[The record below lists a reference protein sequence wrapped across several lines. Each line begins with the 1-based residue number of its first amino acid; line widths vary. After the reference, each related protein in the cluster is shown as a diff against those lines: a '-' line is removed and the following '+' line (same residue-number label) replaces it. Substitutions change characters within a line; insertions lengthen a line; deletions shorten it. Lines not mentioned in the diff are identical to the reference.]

1 MLSVALSITISMPLS
16 FAAVSDSSNLYC
28 SDGKV
33 LVYRLN
39 SDKYACLN
47 PPSAEKWYKSGIAEP
62 VEQIMSEQKEIS
74 AEFPFE
80 SHYVEVLG
88 SKMHYI
94 DEGQGD
100 PILFIHGNP
109 TSSYLW
115 RNIIPYVSD
124 DGRAIAVDLIGMG
137 KSDKPDIDYRFVD
150 HAKYLEAFIDE
161 LELQNVTLVIHD
173 WGSGLGLNYAMNN
186 EDNIKGIAMMEA
198 LLFPMT
204 WDDFPSTVIGISPS
218 PLVTGTNE
226 MKEMFQNFRTPG
238 VGEELIMN
246 QNIFIE
252 QFLDSAVIR
261 DLSEEEMNQ
270 YREPYPTPEDRKPIW
285 VWPNEIPINGE
296 PADVHEIV
304 SNYNQWIQETPI
316 PKLLIHA
323 TPGIITT
330 EEAVQWSND
339 NLKNLKTVNVGPGL
353 HYIQEDAPDEIG
365 EAISDW
371 YQTLKSES
379 ASMFEVHPE
388 KMRTAAPLPETA
400 RGPQI
405 DFSKGYLVEEIK
417 DGLYWVTDGAY
428 NTIFLTTGEGVIVV
442 DAPPSIGENYLNAIA
457 EVTEEPITHVIYSHT
472 HRDHIGA
479 ANIFPDD
486 AVIISH
492 KDVASELEQ
501 RNDPNRPIPEVTFD
515 DEYLLEVGNQSLE
528 LKYDGPM
535 HVPGN
540 IFIYAPQQK
549 VLMVVDVIFPGWTP
563 FKDLA
568 MAQDVPA
575 FLAAHDKILEYDFD
589 TYVGG
594 HLTRLGTT
602 EDVKIQQEYF
612 QDIEEN
618 AAIANQEV
626 SFMEIGQEVGF
637 ENPWLI
643 FQIYADS
650 ITQQCTDATVPDWI
664 DRLGG
669 VDLFT
674 YDHCWK
680 ITESQRI
687 D

>member
-1 MLSVALSITISMPLS
+1 LKSLKISHKFFVLS
-16 FAAVSDSSNLYC
+16 FVLLLVTFSLQSFPSVTAQTNLHC
-28 SDGKV
+28 SDGQV
-33 LVYRLN
+33 LVYRIN
-39 SDKYACLN
+39 SEKYACLN

-365 EAISDW
+365 EAIN
-371 YQTLKSES
+371 
-379 ASMFEVHPE
+379 V
-388 KMRTAAPLPETA
+388 
-400 RGPQI
+400 
-405 DFSKGYLVEEIK
+405 
-417 DGLYWVTDGAY
+417 
-428 NTIFLTTGEGVIVV
+428 
-442 DAPPSIGENYLNAIA
+442 
-457 EVTEEPITHVIYSHT
+457 
-472 HRDHIGA
+472 
-479 ANIFPDD
+479 
-486 AVIISH
+486 
-492 KDVASELEQ
+492 
-501 RNDPNRPIPEVTFD
+501 
-515 DEYLLEVGNQSLE
+515 
-528 LKYDGPM
+528 
-535 HVPGN
+535 
-540 IFIYAPQQK
+540 
-549 VLMVVDVIFPGWTP
+549 
-563 FKDLA
+563 
-568 MAQDVPA
+568 
-575 FLAAHDKILEYDFD
+575 
-589 TYVGG
+589 
-594 HLTRLGTT
+594 
-602 EDVKIQQEYF
+602 
-612 QDIEEN
+612 
-618 AAIANQEV
+618 
-626 SFMEIGQEVGF
+626 
-637 ENPWLI
+637 
-643 FQIYADS
+643 
-650 ITQQCTDATVPDWI
+650 
-664 DRLGG
+664 
-669 VDLFT
+669 
-674 YDHCWK
+674 
-680 ITESQRI
+680 
-687 D
+687 